1 LQENLI
7 IDKPART
14 GKPISLSSYFDISPG
29 YCRGIFFLRIMKPEE
44 IADKLTELFGT
55 TAVQMTEPGVW
66 QVEMPQLRM
75 LVLLSQ
81 NQSWLRILI
90 PIAPANVA
98 QPFVEQLLEAN
109 FDDTQETRYA
119 LNQNVLWG
127 VFQHNCESLN
137 SEDFSAAV
145 ARLVS
150 LNQRGLSDSFNQ
162 LVDSRIRQII
172 QAAKQQGQS
181 LEATLQTL
189 DRFYREGLIGDLEQ
203 GAESREQNLAAWRRR
218 LESLWSEE

>member
-1 LQENLI
+1 
-7 IDKPART
+7 
-14 GKPISLSSYFDISPG
+14 
-29 YCRGIFFLRIMKPEE
+29 MKPEE
-44 IADKLTELFGT
+44 ITDKLTELFGAA
-55 TAVQMTEPGVW
+55 AVQATQAGAW
-66 QVEMPQLRM
+66 QVETPELRL

-81 NQSWLRILI
+81 DQSWLRILI
-90 PIAPANVA
+90 PIAPAGEA

-127 VFQHNCESLN
+127 VFQHNFESLAT
-137 SEDFSAAV
+137 EDFSAAV
-145 ARLVS
+145 ARLIS
-150 LNQRGLSDSFNQ
+150 LRQRGLSDSFNQ

-189 DRFYREGLIGDLEQ
+189 DRFYREGLMGDLEQ
-203 GAESREQNLAAWRRR
+203 GAESREQVLEAWQHQ
-218 LESLWSEE
+218 LERLWSEVEP

>member
-1 LQENLI
+1 
-7 IDKPART
+7 
-14 GKPISLSSYFDISPG
+14 
-29 YCRGIFFLRIMKPEE
+29 MKPEE
-44 IADKLTELFGT
+44 ITDQLTALFGAA
-55 TAVQMTEPGVW
+55 AVQMAESGAW
-66 QVEMPQLRM
+66 QVETPQLQL

-81 NQSWLRILI
+81 DQSWLRILI
-90 PIAPANVA
+90 PIAPAQDA

-127 VFQHNCESLN
+127 VFQHNRESLN
-137 SEDFSAAV
+137 QEDFSAAV

-150 LNQRGLSDSFNQ
+150 LRQQGLTNSFDQ

-172 QAAKQQGQS
+172 QAAKEQGQS

-189 DRFYREGLIGDLEQ
+189 DRFYREGLMGDLEQ
-203 GAESREQNLAAWRRR
+203 GAESREQVLAQWQRR
-218 LESLWSEE
+218 LERLWLEVEP

>member
-1 LQENLI
+1 
-7 IDKPART
+7 
-14 GKPISLSSYFDISPG
+14 
-29 YCRGIFFLRIMKPEE
+29 MKPEE
-44 IADKLTELFGT
+44 IADKLTEIFGK

-127 VFQHNCESLN
+127 VFQHNCESLS

-150 LNQRGLSDSFNQ
+150 LNQQGLSESFNQ

-203 GAESREQNLAAWRRR
+203 GAEFRERNLAAWRRR
-218 LESLWSEE
+218 LESLWSEEEP